1 MKKIFQR
8 VLKNGYFS
16 RFLGRSN
23 KAGKQVVDKG
33 MPTYG
38 EQAKKNRK
46 HPKILGLLISYK

>member
-38 EQAKKNRK
+38 EQAKKNMK